1 MSNPKW
7 PESLPPFTEV
17 NVGDSQVLFVPED
30 LENNSSISDL
40 VHDLYWFDERKYLLY
55 FDYGIGLPEYLS
67 KALSKN
73 GIEMNKRENFFYRH
87 PKPAYKK
94 DFVRILPHSEIPHFL
109 EGVNEGVMF
118 GRLHL
123 SLTSDYRKQL
133 DFRMAANETSRVLQ
147 AQESIVEIK
156 PSVWGIT
163 INLKLIYYKIKNW
176 FINLWG

>member
-7 PESLPPFTEV
+7 PKSLPPFTEI
-17 NVGDSQVLFVPED
+17 NAGDPEVVFIPED
-30 LENNSSISDL
+30 LDHISSIRDL
-40 VHDLYWFDERKYLLY
+40 AHDLYWFDERKYLLY
-55 FDYGIGLPEYLS
+55 FEYEMGLSESLS
-67 KALSKN
+67 KALSIN
-73 GIEMNKRENFFYRH
+73 GIEMTKRENFFYCN
-87 PKPAYKK
+87 PKPAYKN
-94 DFVRILPHSEIPHFL
+94 DFVRILPHSAIPHFL

-133 DFRMAANETSRVLQ
+133 DFRMAANETSKVLQ
-147 AQESIVEIK
+147 AQESIVEFK

-163 INLKLIYYKIKNW
+163 INMKLIYCKIKNW